1 MKSPAFS
8 TFRNLIDTWDKSGA
22 DLKVKALLQD
32 NGLVLF
38 FKKEGSIYGAP
49 EGSRV
54 TFAKMKSDDEDM
66 PDGWKDEAGF
76 MAFNLTKALKGV
88 RVQSVFSIKD
98 LKEIKIIDQDEA
110 EKLLSKKVS
119 GDIESDL
126 NDDKDDFEPPT
137 PDDAADMDKIGET
150 WRPVPSRGFD
160 GKRMGGSIRSTIG
173 PVTIAMYQD
182 SDTRE
187 FAVRYMVGRKVD
199 EPKTYFTDDFQDAM
213 GTMDMMARQLIAQY
227 EGGKGGGD
235 GDAI

>member
-8 TFRNLIDTWDKSGA
+8 NFRDIMDTWDESS
-22 DLKVKALLQD
+22 DNLKVKALLQD

-38 FKKEGSIYGAP
+38 FKKENSIYGAP

-76 MAFNLTKALKGV
+76 MAFDLTKALEGI

-98 LKEIKIIDQDEA
+98 LKEIKIIDQEAA

-137 PDDAADMDKIGET
+137 PDDATDIDKPGET
-150 WRPVPSRGFD
+150 WRPVPNIGID
-160 GKRMGGSIRSTIG
+160 GKRLGGSQRTTIG
-173 PVTIAMYQD
+173 PITLALYQD

-187 FAVRYMVGRKVD
+187 FAVRYMMGRRVD
-199 EPKTYFTDDFQDAM
+199 NKKTYYTDDYSDAQN
-213 GTMDMMARQLIAQY
+213 TMNTIAGELIAQY
-227 EGGKGGGD
+227 EGGGNGN
-235 GDAI
+235 AV